1 MELADRPLRRT
12 PEKRKLRAVARAA
25 AAFKVLDGD
34 VLLMVGTLK
43 GAFLLRARPARSRWT
58 MTGPLFPGTAVYAVA
73 YDDRSGRRRLWAST
87 SSMHWG
93 AVLRHSDDLGRTWT
107 DPQTPNV
114 KFPESSGAALRQI
127 WQIQPGRAD
136 EPETLYCG
144 VEPAA
149 LFESRDGGETWA
161 LVQGLWDHPH
171 RPRWEP
177 GNGGLCLHT
186 ILPDPADRDRLII
199 ATSTGGVYR
208 SEDGGRSWSARNRGI
223 RTPFL
228 PEAYPEFGQC
238 VHKMVQHPSRPGR
251 LFLQHHFGIYRSDDA
266 GDSWQDVGKG
276 RGVPSDFGFPMV
288 AHPHDP
294 DSVYVLPLQS
304 DEFRCPPEAKLRV
317 YRTRD
322 AGASWKGFARGLPQ
336 KHAFETVLRDAMAA
350 DSARPAGVYF
360 GTRSGKLFA
369 SRDEG
374 ASWACILDGLPPI
387 VSVRAAVVTAA
398 RRSASAPGR
407 RQLRVRRA
415 ARRGY

>member
-1 MELADRPLRRT
+1 M
-12 PEKRKLRAVARAA
+12 ARASA
-25 AAFKVLDGD
+25 SFKVLDGD

-43 GAFLLRARPARSRWT
+43 GAFLLRSRLARTRWA
-58 MTGPLFPGTAVYAVA
+58 MTGPLFPGTAVYALA

-93 AVLRHSDDLGRTWT
+93 AVLRRSDNLGRTWT

-144 VEPAA
+144 VEPSA
-149 LFESRDGGETWA
+149 LFESRDEGETWA

-171 RPRWEP
+171 RARWEP
-177 GNGGLCLHT
+177 GGGGLCLHT
-186 ILPDPADRDRLII
+186 ILPDPADRNRLFI

-208 SEDGGRSWSARNRGI
+208 SDDGGRTWSARNRGI
-223 RTPFL
+223 LTPFL
-228 PEAYPEFGQC
+228 AEKYPEFGQC
-238 VHKMVQHPSRPGR
+238 VHKMVQHPARPGR
-251 LFLQHHFGIYRSDDA
+251 LFLQHHWGIYRSDDA

-276 RGVPSDFGFPMV
+276 RGVPSDFGFPIV

-322 AGASWKGFARGLPQ
+322 GGASWKGLSRGLPQ
-336 KHAFETVLRDAMAA
+336 RHAFETVLRDAMATDA
-350 DSARPAGVYF
+350 ARPAGVYF

-369 SRDEG
+369 SRDDG
-374 ASWACILDGLPPI
+374 ASWACIQDGLPPI
-387 VSVRAAVVTAA
+387 VCVRAAVVTAA
-398 RRSASAPGR
+398 RRSASAPRR

-415 ARRGY
+415 ARTGVRSIR